1 MVYICYYHCP
11 HCKHP
16 NCGEDPMRRANELI
30 PATSKADARATFNHL
45 KPCRHIKL
53 ISIEETTLCTG

>member
-1 MVYICYYHCP
+1 L
-11 HCKHP
+11 K
-16 NCGEDPMRRANELI
+16 RANELI

-53 ISIEETTLCTG
+53 ISIEETTLCSG